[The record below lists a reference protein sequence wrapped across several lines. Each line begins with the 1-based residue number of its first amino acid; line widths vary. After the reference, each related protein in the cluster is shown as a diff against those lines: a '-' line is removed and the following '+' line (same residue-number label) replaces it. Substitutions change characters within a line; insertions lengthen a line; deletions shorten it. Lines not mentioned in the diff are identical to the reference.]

1 MGSSWCGQTTIE
13 LPEYSAEFG
22 SSDLPAWVSAGGR
35 ALFDQA
41 VGLAGST
48 PGPSNID
55 KLASYGPEGNLL
67 TEDEQLAAQ
76 ILREGAGSYQPFLD
90 KASGVAD
97 TLGKGYDSASRSDL
111 LGDAYSGMSESELMG
126 SYRGASRGDLLGS
139 YRGASREDLLGSYEG
154 ASREDLLGGGFS
166 LDTAQP
172 YLDIYQGAQDASI
185 RELERQTQQNQ
196 IQARANAARSGS
208 FGGSRLGISEAMLGS
223 EGAMG
228 AADLRARA
236 AAEGLGFAENRF
248 DTDRGARFDAE
259 NVMRGQYESD
269 RGARFDAENVM
280 RGQFDT
286 DRGAR
291 FDAED
296 VMRGQFDTDRAA
308 RFDREASNRA
318 EYDADR
324 SSRFAAEDALRAGFE
339 TDEASRIKKMTAFQD
354 LAPLTQSLQEA
365 AAQGLITSGEA
376 RRRLDQAALDLARAE
391 DLDQRN
397 QPFERLNFALGALQ
411 GVPYEQKNYGYRLG
425 SSTTAGPN
433 LFGQLLGAGGTAA
446 AGYYSGRGK

>member
-126 SYRGASRGDLLGS
+126 SYRGASR
-139 YRGASREDLLGSYEG
+139 EDLLGSYEG

-185 RELERQTQQNQ
+185 RELERQTARNQ
-196 IQARANAARSGS
+196 MQTRADAARSGS

-248 DTDRGARFDAE
+248 DT
-259 NVMRGQYESD
+259 D

-446 AGYYSGRGK
+446 AGYYSGRGG